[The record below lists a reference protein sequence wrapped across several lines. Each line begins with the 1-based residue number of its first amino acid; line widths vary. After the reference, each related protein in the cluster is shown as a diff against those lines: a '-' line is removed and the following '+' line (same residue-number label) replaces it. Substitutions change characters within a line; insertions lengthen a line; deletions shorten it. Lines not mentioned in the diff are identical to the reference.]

1 MTDPTGHPAPD
12 LQPFAAVIFDC
23 DGVLIDSEPISARTL
38 VRCLDDFNCR
48 IDEAYVYRHYLGRS
62 FATIEADFQTR
73 LGVPMPDTF
82 LAHWQ
87 EHLFAAFRAGLRPL
101 AGITDLLQR
110 LRVPYAVVS
119 SSAPARLGLCLQ
131 LAALDG
137 YFGDRVFN
145 AAMVRHGK
153 PAPDLFLLA
162 AERLAVDPQRSLAI
176 EDSVSGIKAARAA
189 GMTVWG

>member
-1 MTDPTGHPAPD
+1 M
-12 LQPFAAVIFDC
+12 LF
-23 DGVLIDSEPISARTL
+23 
-38 VRCLDDFNCR
+38 
-48 IDEAYVYRHYLGRS
+48 RS
-62 FATIEADFQTR
+62 
-73 LGVPMPDTF
+73 
-82 LAHWQ
+82 
-87 EHLFAAFRAGLRPL
+87 
-101 AGITDLLQR
+101 
-110 LRVPYAVVS
+110 
-119 SSAPARLGLCLQ
+119 LCLQ

-189 GMTVWG
+189 GMTVWGFTGGGHFPACATPDDLLQAGASLIFDDMRQVQTR